1 MWQDAGYARHGWGG
15 IDAPSV
21 SLGSLARAAGP
32 VGAGGGVSSPARMV
46 TLRPL
51 VDRPRMEEEEEV
63 ALEEVARA
71 GGAAATVRALRAQVV
86 IAAILNLGV
95 LLMWGCAGVVGNS
108 LGLCAELTRG
118 RFVEWTR
125 DVDVRVDVKRRQ
137 RGWRR
142 GRKWGRE
149 NKWTYVE

>member
-1 MWQDAGYARHGWGG
+1 
-15 IDAPSV
+15 
-21 SLGSLARAAGP
+21 
-32 VGAGGGVSSPARMV
+32 
-46 TLRPL
+46 
-51 VDRPRMEEEEEV
+51 MEEEEEV